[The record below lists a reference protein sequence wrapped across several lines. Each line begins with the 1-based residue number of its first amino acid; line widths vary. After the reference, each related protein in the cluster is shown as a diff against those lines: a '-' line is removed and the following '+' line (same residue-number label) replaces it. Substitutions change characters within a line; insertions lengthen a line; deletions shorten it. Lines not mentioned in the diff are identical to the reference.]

1 MSPAA
6 LGFTWLATVPPTA
19 GLVGKLF
26 GMRYL
31 STLFGLT
38 LLSHQVGGFLGAW
51 LGGLSFVSFGDYTWM
66 WYADIVLAIG
76 AALINLPIREA
87 HVGRIQPMAGQAFA
101 PSLPV
106 HCSRRLSD
114 PAQYPAGTSFLLMA
128 KLTDR
133 KGGPPFLYCYHGDPV
148 TVLSKPEAKKF
159 LLAFR
164 RGRI

>member
-1 MSPAA
+1 MARDSWA
-6 LGFTWLATVPPTA
+6 
-19 GLVGKLF
+19 
-26 GMRYL
+26 Y
-31 STLFGLT
+31 
-38 LLSHQVGGFLGAW
+38 
-51 LGGLSFVSFGDYTWM
+51 
-66 WYADIVLAIG
+66 
-76 AALINLPIREA
+76 REVA
-87 HVGRIQPMAGQAFA
+87 VESVIDSRTGELRIQPMAGQAFA

-114 PAQYPAGTSFLLMA
+114 PAQYPAGTSFLLVA

-148 TVLSKPEAKKF
+148 TVLSKPAAKKF